1 LNAEN
6 QTVPKYTEVEGLK
19 REQRKVRTG
28 ETVEISDEIMS
39 AKDAARYLKIA
50 LPTFYRYLKEED
62 IPAVKIGG
70 RYKFL
75 KSALDGWLRTKMEEA
90 VNEKRSRNLKLF
102 R

>member
-1 LNAEN
+1 MNAEN
-6 QTVPKYTEVEGLK
+6 QTVPKYTEVEGLR
-19 REQRKVRTG
+19 REQVKVRTG

>member
-1 LNAEN
+1 ML
-6 QTVPKYTEVEGLK
+6 
-19 REQRKVRTG
+19 RTG
-28 ETVEISDEIMS
+28 QTVEISDEILS
-39 AKDAARYLKIA
+39 AKEAARYLKIA

-62 IPAVKIGG
+62 IPALKIGG

-75 KSALDGWLRTKMEEA
+75 KSALDEWLRTKMQET

>member
-1 LNAEN
+1 
-6 QTVPKYTEVEGLK
+6 
-19 REQRKVRTG
+19 
-28 ETVEISDEIMS
+28 MS
-39 AKDAARYLKIA
+39 AKEAARYLKIA

-75 KSALDGWLRTKMEEA
+75 KSALDGWLRNKMEDA

>member
-1 LNAEN
+1 M
-6 QTVPKYTEVEGLK
+6 PKYTEVEGLK
-19 REQRKVRTG
+19 REQVKVRTG

-39 AKDAARYLKIA
+39 AKEAARYLKIA

>member
-1 LNAEN
+1 MS
-6 QTVPKYTEVEGLK
+6 KYTVEGPPK
-19 REQRKVRTG
+19 GDQPKVRTR

-50 LPTFYRYLKEED
+50 LPTFYRYLKEKD

-90 VNEKRSRNLKLF
+90 VNEKKNLKLF

>member
-1 LNAEN
+1 M
-6 QTVPKYTEVEGLK
+6 PKYTEVEGPKGDRVKL
-19 REQRKVRTG
+19 RTG

-39 AKDAARYLKIA
+39 AKEAARYLKIA

-75 KSALDGWLRTKMEEA
+75 KSALDGWLRTKMEDA

>member
-1 LNAEN
+1 ML
-6 QTVPKYTEVEGLK
+6 
-19 REQRKVRTG
+19 RTSQ
-28 ETVEISDEIMS
+28 TVEISDEILS

-50 LPTFYRYLKEED
+50 LPTFYRYLKQED
-62 IPAVKIGG
+62 IPALKIGG

-75 KSALDGWLRTKMEEA
+75 KSALDDWLRTKMQET